1 MRDLRE
7 VDLNLLLLLQT
18 LQRTRSVS
26 AAARELGLSQ
36 PAASSGLKR
45 LRAALGDA
53 LFVPT
58 GRGMAPT
65 AYMQT
70 LAAPLASALATL
82 SEALAPVQGFAPAT
96 AQRMFTLAMSELG
109 EMFFLPRLLGRV
121 AATAPGV
128 TLATV
133 RLGKPSMADDLM
145 AGRADLAVGALVD
158 LGPNVFR
165 RKLFLQR
172 SVCLVRPGHPLVG
185 KPLTARRYADAQHAV
200 IVSEGSGHERLNQ
213 QLERM
218 GVRRHVA
225 LRLPY
230 FAAAPYIAR
239 STDLVITAPE
249 TLAEQTAG
257 PLGLAVLRLPFRFPP
272 YEISMAWRSGVHRD
286 PGNRWLRSLLV
297 ELFAT

>member
-1 MRDLRE
+1 MRDLRDF
-7 VDLNLLLLLQT
+7 DLNLLVLLQT

-26 AAARELGLSQ
+26 AAAQALGLSQ

-45 LRAALGDA
+45 LRAALEDQ
-53 LFVPT
+53 LFTPT

-70 LAAPLASALATL
+70 LATPLATALAAL
-82 SEALAPVQGFAPAT
+82 GEALAPVQRFEPAT
-96 AQRMFTLAMSELG
+96 AHRTFTLAMSELG
-109 EMFFLPRLLGRV
+109 EMFFLPRLVVRIG
-121 AATAPGV
+121 AEAPGV

-133 RLGKPSMADDLM
+133 RLGVPSAADDLM

-165 RKLFLQR
+165 RRLFLQR
-172 SVCLVRPGHPLVG
+172 NVCLVRPGHPLAG
-185 KPLTARRYADAQHAV
+185 KPLTARRYAEARHAV

-225 LRLPY
+225 LRLPH

-239 STDLVITAPE
+239 STDLVITVPE

-257 PLGLAVLRLPFRFPP
+257 PLGLVVLRLPFRFPP
-272 YEISMAWRSGVHRD
+272 YEISMAWRAGVQRD
-286 PGNRWLRSLLV
+286 PGNRWLRALLV